1 MAVWPSELA
10 ASPVASERRPRSSSA
25 STSTCQSRSRGK
37 AARRLRINPNA
48 AYESAVSGFVATTLA
63 GAGAE
68 RFLAAFVPFARRVAR
83 VGAINALAQLVLKL
97 VSPGVPDFYQGSE
110 LWDLTWSMPRP

>member
-10 ASPVASERRPRSSSA
+10 ASPVATRAPAAFVERLDEYMTKAVREAKRH
-25 STSTCQSRSRGK
+25 TSW
-37 AARRLRINPNA
+37 INPNA

-83 VGAINALAQLVLKL
+83 VGAINALAQLVLNWCRRR
-97 VSPGVPDFYQGSE
+97 S
-110 LWDLTWSMPRP
+110 